1 MAWSDIE
8 FSDGFCPLLTI
19 SAGRT
24 FAGIPSLFPICC
36 LVVKMDAAYR
46 KYLAFF
52 YSAGSVVMERAANE
66 KSDLA
71 QKLANYNLLKY
82 QFWWDMPFLYWC
94 ASFYSNPLILSYRQ
108 AYEQGSLL
116 GDGRTATEM

>member
-1 MAWSDIE
+1 MLSTLDHLSRQSICWNSIT
-8 FSDGFCPLLTI
+8 FPHLLL
-19 SAGRT
+19 GCEN
-24 FAGIPSLFPICC
+24 GCC
-36 LVVKMDAAYR
+36 LL

-52 YSAGSVVMERAANE
+52 YPAGSVVMERAGNE

-71 QKLANYNLLKY
+71 QKLANYNLLNY

-108 AYEQGSLL
+108 AYEQGALL